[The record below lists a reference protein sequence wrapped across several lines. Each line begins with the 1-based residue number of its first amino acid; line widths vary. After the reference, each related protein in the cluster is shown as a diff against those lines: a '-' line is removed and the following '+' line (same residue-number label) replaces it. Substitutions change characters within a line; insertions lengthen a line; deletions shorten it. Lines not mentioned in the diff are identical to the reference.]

1 MRFARLSLP
10 LLSIA
15 IASGQADF
23 PASLA
28 RKFLGEQE
36 SKSGLNPGFTA
47 EIGDISVIPKDYQ
60 VGEGDAFQIGIIGLP
75 SHEFSAT
82 VDPNGNLFIA
92 DIGKISLG
100 KAPLP
105 EAIDIIKRSFRA
117 SLKNRY
123 DVYVMLRKCK
133 RPVVSVIG
141 EVSSPGS
148 YRMEGTQRLLDAVKM
163 ANRGQ
168 LPSSGDANL
177 REVRCVNGDS
187 ARTYD
192 LLRAMA
198 IGDDSQNPYVY
209 PGDRIEVRGIGNSI
223 YVGGAVTGEIQG
235 RVPLIPGETLADLMA
250 LLRFGSSA
258 DTGHVLHRKAGRTAR
273 IVPVSEAAGIA
284 LADNDVVTVQYLENS
299 GTQDT
304 VMVSGEAK
312 RPGTYPIDLGKT
324 TARDVIEF
332 AGGATAAAS
341 MKRAFII
348 RAGKLIPPGATYLQ
362 SGANSTPLAPR
373 YPTSG
378 SPIVRPEI
386 SASLTDV
393 AVNGDY
399 AVIRFDD
406 LSPDSVKLENGDE
419 LHIPR
424 KEDFVYISGYVRSP
438 GAYPYRAGEGLAHY
452 IGLADGYTP
461 KADKSNVV
469 VMRYYNGIAQVRD
482 AKSIEEGDVIV
493 VPASVEFKRMTSVY
507 LPLVQTMA
515 AIASLVLT
523 YVAVMRTR

>member
-1 MRFARLSLP
+1 
-10 LLSIA
+10 LL
-15 IASGQADF
+15 
-23 PASLA
+23 
-28 RKFLGEQE
+28 
-36 SKSGLNPGFTA
+36 
-47 EIGDISVIPKDYQ
+47 
-60 VGEGDAFQIGIIGLP
+60 
-75 SHEFSAT
+75 H
-82 VDPNGNLFIA
+82 
-92 DIGKISLG
+92 
-100 KAPLP
+100 
-105 EAIDIIKRSFRA
+105 
-117 SLKNRY
+117 
-123 DVYVMLRKCK
+123 
-133 RPVVSVIG
+133 
-141 EVSSPGS
+141 
-148 YRMEGTQRLLDAVKM
+148 
-163 ANRGQ
+163 
-168 LPSSGDANL
+168 
-177 REVRCVNGDS
+177 
-187 ARTYD
+187 
-192 LLRAMA
+192 
-198 IGDDSQNPYVY
+198 
-209 PGDRIEVRGIGNSI
+209 
-223 YVGGAVTGEIQG
+223 
-235 RVPLIPGETLADLMA
+235 
-250 LLRFGSSA
+250 FGSSA
-258 DTGHVLHRKAGRTAR
+258 DTGHVLHRKAGQTAR

-324 TARDVIEF
+324 TARDLIEF

-348 RAGKLIPPGATYLQ
+348 RAGKLIPPGATYLP
-362 SGANSTPLAPR
+362 SGANSAPLAPR

-399 AVIRFDD
+399 AVIRFDE
-406 LSPDSVKLENGDE
+406 LPPDSVKLENGDE

-438 GAYPYRAGEGLAHY
+438 GAYPYRDGEGLSHY

-461 KADKSNVV
+461 KADKANVV

-482 AKSIEEGDVIV
+482 AESIEEGDVIV

-523 YVAVMRTR
+523 YVAVMRSR